1 MEFSIFLTAGQQ
13 TALRTNLLFR
23 MSSFADLCH
32 HELRATM
39 PTKFGSKKIP
49 KIFEIDLCWKTLH
62 AGKKEKAA

>member
-1 MEFSIFLTAGQQ
+1 MAFSIFLTAGQQ

-39 PTKFGSKKIP
+39 PTRLGRR
-49 KIFEIDLCWKTLH
+49 IFPRFSISICVGRRCTQ
-62 AGKKEKAA
+62 AKKEKAT